1 MADIIITPGSS
12 LMSFTSSANYKQT
25 LTQDAS
31 GSLIIQGSGSTG
43 RTDILTVNGNN
54 GTLFSVSDDLSD
66 SLFSANTI
74 AGLPV
79 IEAFADNTVKLGKYG
94 AEAIVI
100 SGSNNTL
107 QLSGSIKTV
116 SLGTSADTNVVVFN
130 TTTKQI
136 AYNTALSLQGTQGTT
151 GTATQGI
158 QGITG
163 TATQGATG
171 TATQGATGTSVQ
183 GATGTATQ
191 GATGTSVQG
200 ATGTATQ
207 GIQGILGN
215 QGATGTATQ
224 GATGTA
230 TQGATGTATQG
241 IQGRQGVTG
250 NRGGIPYVFS
260 TTTTDSDPG
269 NGTIRFN
276 NASFASVTQI
286 YIDNQ
291 DSLTINQTGWFD
303 TWDDSTNTQKGYLV
317 IQGLPSVG
325 LLDSVIFSVTSI
337 TAATGYYKIN
347 VTYVSGGVAF
357 SGGVELALSFSRTG
371 DLGAQGTTGTATQG
385 IQGVLGS
392 QGTTGTATQGA
403 TGTSIQGLQGIT
415 GTATQGTTGLQGND
429 GTATQGTTGGTG
441 TQGIQGITGG
451 GGSIPGS
458 DDEVLTSDGAGGATA
473 ESNLTFDGSSL
484 RVFADAQITQDL
496 LLTGGSGY
504 YLNLRNGTGMT
515 AEDSGTNEILAFTP
529 GLPTTMWMGANK
541 TLVTPNITAGYTQ
554 LITQDATFQT
564 DYVNAQSAAGTIF
577 TRAVSGEGYAVGQ
590 LLFLSSS
597 NKWFLAD
604 ADFEAKST
612 SLLGVALT
620 TVGGADGQ
628 SAVLIEGYYSTSTY
642 HDQVATPAKP
652 GLPLYISTTAGNVTE
667 VAPTGTGDIV
677 RLIGHNLYGVAGRA
691 NVAVIKFNSDNTWIE
706 L

>member
-1 MADIIITPGSS
+1 MADIIINPGSS

-43 RTDILTVNGNN
+43 RTDIFTINGNS

-66 SLFSANTI
+66 SLFSVNTI

-151 GTATQGI
+151 GTATQGATGT
-158 QGITG
+158 QGTTG

-171 TATQGATGTSVQ
+171 TQGT
-183 GATGTATQ
+183 TGTATQ
-191 GATGTSVQG
+191 GATGAQG
-200 ATGTATQ
+200 TTGTATQ
-207 GIQGILGN
+207 GTTGTQGI
-215 QGATGTATQ
+215 TGTATQ

-241 IQGRQGVTG
+241 IQG
-250 NRGGIPYVFS
+250 I
-260 TTTTDSDPG
+260 
-269 NGTIRFN
+269 
-276 NASFASVTQI
+276 
-286 YIDNQ
+286 
-291 DSLTINQTGWFD
+291 
-303 TWDDSTNTQKGYLV
+303 
-317 IQGLPSVG
+317 
-325 LLDSVIFSVTSI
+325 
-337 TAATGYYKIN
+337 
-347 VTYVSGGVAF
+347 
-357 SGGVELALSFSRTG
+357 
-371 DLGAQGTTGTATQG
+371 
-385 IQGVLGS
+385 
-392 QGTTGTATQGA
+392 TGTATQGA

-415 GTATQGTTGLQGND
+415 GTATQGATGASVQGSQGTTGTATQGIQGITGTATQGAT
-429 GTATQGTTGGTG
+429 GTATQGTTGAQGTTGTATQGITG
-441 TQGIQGITGG
+441 TQGIAGG

-484 RVFADAQITQDL
+484 RVTGNAQITQDL

-504 YLNLRNGTGMT
+504 YLKLRNGTGMT
-515 AEDSGTNEILAFTP
+515 AEDSGTNEILSFTP

-541 TLVTPNITAGYTQ
+541 TQVTPNITAGYTQ

-564 DYVNAQSAAGTIF
+564 DYVNAESVAGTIF

-612 SLLGVALT
+612 SLLGISLASVI
-620 TVGGADGQ
+620 GANSQ
-628 SAVLIEGYYSTSTY
+628 TAVLIEGYYSTSTY

-667 VAPTGTGDIV
+667 VAPTGAGDIV

-691 NVAVIKFNSDNTWIE
+691 NVAVIKFNPDNTWIE